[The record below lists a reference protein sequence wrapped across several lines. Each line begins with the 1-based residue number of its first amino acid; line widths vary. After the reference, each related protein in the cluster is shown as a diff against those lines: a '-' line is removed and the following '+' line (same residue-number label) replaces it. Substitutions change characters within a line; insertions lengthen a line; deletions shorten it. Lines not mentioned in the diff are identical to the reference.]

1 MWTRLHEW
9 VELGDQVMEQKPVGI
24 QAVASLSALGAS
36 ETQLRQHLRAGKHT
50 TLTLRDDLI
59 EHKPVWVGQIAQ
71 PLLAVPPALAHYASR
86 NLRLAITVLDQLQP
100 ELERLQQLYPPQRL
114 GIVIGSSTSGIAD
127 NEPLLADWFKHGS
140 PLADFVYGKQE
151 MGATALALRELLH
164 WQGPAYGVSTA
175 CSSSAKAL
183 ATAQRLINSGM
194 CDAVLAGGV
203 DSLCRLTLNGFYCL
217 DSLSE
222 DQCRP
227 FAQDRDG
234 INIGEAA
241 ALFILSRQDAPVR
254 LLAAGESSDAW
265 HISAPHPE
273 GEGARIAMRR
283 ALQQAGLQPGQIGYL
298 NLHGTATRQND
309 AMEAKAVQALFTESA
324 IQVSSSKQYTGH
336 CLGAAG
342 AIEAAI
348 VHAFISD
355 QHSNLLPLHGQ
366 YAFDA
371 ECQPLAFTQQGA
383 SWPNCMP
390 RRAMSNSFAFG
401 GSNISL
407 ILGN

>member
-1 MWTRLHEW
+1 MR
-9 VELGDQVMEQKPVGI
+9 QQPVGI
-24 QAVASLSALGAS
+24 QAVASLSALGGNAS
-36 ETQLRQHLRAGKHT
+36 ELRHNLRNPPAC
-50 TLTLRDDLI
+50 TLTARDDLI
-59 EHKPVWVGQIAQ
+59 AQKTVWVGQVKQ
-71 PLLAVPPALAHYASR
+71 PLLAVPAALAQYASR
-86 NLRLAITVLDQLQP
+86 NLQLAVTVLDQLQP
-100 ELERLQQLYPPQRL
+100 ELEYLKQRYPLSRL

-127 NEPLLADWFKHGS
+127 NEPLLAEWFTQQR
-140 PLADFVYGKQE
+140 PLTDLVYAKQE
-151 MGATALALRELLH
+151 MGTTAMVLRELLQ

-203 DSLCRLTLNGFYCL
+203 DSLCRLTLNGFHSL
-217 DSLSE
+217 ESLSE
-222 DQCRP
+222 GQSRP

-241 ALFILSRQDAPVR
+241 ALFILSRQDAAVS
-254 LLAAGESSDAW
+254 LLSSGESSDAW

-273 GEGARIAMRR
+273 GEGARIAMQR
-283 ALQQAGLQPGQIGYL
+283 ALQQAGLEAGQIGYL

-309 AMEAKAVQALFTESA
+309 AMEAKAVQALFAESA

-342 AIEAAI
+342 AVEAAI
-348 VHAFISD
+348 LHAFISD
-355 QHSNLLPLHGQ
+355 QHSSLLPVHGQ
-366 YAFDA
+366 YTFDA
-371 ECQPLAFTQQGA
+371 ECLPLRFSQQGA
-383 SWPNCMP
+383 SWPEYLP
-390 RRAMSNSFAFG
+390 RRAISNSFAFG

>member
-1 MWTRLHEW
+1 MR
-9 VELGDQVMEQKPVGI
+9 QQPVGI
-24 QAVASLSALGAS
+24 QAVASLSALGGNAS
-36 ETQLRQHLRAGKHT
+36 ELRHNLRNPPAC
-50 TLTLRDDLI
+50 TLTARDDLI
-59 EHKPVWVGQIAQ
+59 AQKTVWVGQVKQ
-71 PLLAVPPALAHYASR
+71 PLLAVPAALGQYASR
-86 NLRLAITVLDQLQP
+86 NLQLALTVLDQLQP
-100 ELERLQQLYPPQRL
+100 ELEQLKQRYPLSRL

-127 NEPLLADWFKHGS
+127 NEALLAEWFTQQR
-140 PLADFVYGKQE
+140 PLTDLVYAKQE
-151 MGATALALRELLH
+151 MGTTALALRELLQ

-183 ATAQRLINSGM
+183 ATAQRLINSGV

-203 DSLCRLTLNGFYCL
+203 DSLCRLTLNGFHSL
-217 DSLSE
+217 ESLSE
-222 DQCRP
+222 SQCRP

-241 ALFILSRQDAPVR
+241 ALFILSRQDAAVS
-254 LLAAGESSDAW
+254 LLSSGESSDAW

-273 GEGARIAMRR
+273 GEGARIAMQR
-283 ALQQAGLQPGQIGYL
+283 ALQQAGLEAGQIGYL

-309 AMEAKAVQALFTESA
+309 AMEAKAVQALFAESA

-348 VHAFISD
+348 LHAFISD
-355 QHSNLLPLHGQ
+355 QHSSLLPVHGQ
-366 YAFDA
+366 YTFDA
-371 ECQPLAFTQQGA
+371 ECLPLRFSQQGA
-383 SWPNCMP
+383 SWPEYLP
-390 RRAMSNSFAFG
+390 RRAISNSFAFG

>member
-1 MWTRLHEW
+1 MMI
-9 VELGDQVMEQKPVGI
+9 QQPVGI
-24 QAVASLSALGAS
+24 QAVASLSALGGNAS
-36 ETQLRQHLRAGKHT
+36 ELRNNLRHPPAC
-50 TLTLRDDLI
+50 TLTARDDLI
-59 EHKPVWVGQIAQ
+59 EQKTVWVGQVRQ
-71 PLLAVPPALAHYASR
+71 PLLAVPATLEHYASR
-86 NLRLAITVLDQLQP
+86 NLQLAVTALDQLQP
-100 ELERLQQLYPPQRL
+100 ELERLKQLYPLHRL

-127 NEPLLADWFKHGS
+127 NEPLLAAWFKQQR
-140 PLADFVYGKQE
+140 PLTDLVYSRQE
-151 MGATALALRELLH
+151 MGATALALRALLQ

-183 ATAQRLINSGM
+183 ATAQRLINSGV

-203 DSLCRLTLNGFYCL
+203 DSLCRLTLNGFHSL
-217 DSLSE
+217 ESLSE
-222 DQCRP
+222 SQCRP

-241 ALFILSRQDAPVR
+241 GLFILSKQDAPVC
-254 LLAAGESSDAW
+254 LLSSGESSDAW

-273 GEGARIAMRR
+273 GEGARVAMQR
-283 ALQQAGLQPGQIGYL
+283 ALQHAGLNADQIGYL
-298 NLHGTATRQND
+298 NLHGTATQQND
-309 AMEAKAVQALFTESA
+309 AMEAKAVHALFAQSA

-355 QHSNLLPLHGQ
+355 AHSSLLPVHGQ
-366 YAFDA
+366 YRFDVDS
-371 ECQPLAFTQQGA
+371 PSLRFSQQGA
-383 SWPNCMP
+383 SWPEHLP

-407 ILGN
+407 ILGS

>member
-1 MWTRLHEW
+1 MR
-9 VELGDQVMEQKPVGI
+9 QQPVGI
-24 QAVASLSALGAS
+24 QAVASLSALGGNAS
-36 ETQLRQHLRAGKHT
+36 ELRHNLRNPPAC
-50 TLTLRDDLI
+50 TLTARDDLI
-59 EHKPVWVGQIAQ
+59 AQKTVWVGQVKQ
-71 PLLAVPPALAHYASR
+71 PLLAVPASLAQYASR
-86 NLRLAITVLDQLQP
+86 NLQLAVTVLDQLQP
-100 ELERLQQLYPPQRL
+100 ELEHLKQRYPLSRL

-127 NEPLLADWFKHGS
+127 NEPLLAEWFTQQR
-140 PLADFVYGKQE
+140 PLTDLVYAKQE
-151 MGATALALRELLH
+151 MGTTALALRELLQ

-183 ATAQRLINSGM
+183 ATAQRLINSGV

-203 DSLCRLTLNGFYCL
+203 DSLCRLTLNGFHSL
-217 DSLSE
+217 ESLSE
-222 DQCRP
+222 SQCRP

-241 ALFILSRQDAPVR
+241 ALFILSRQNAAVS
-254 LLAAGESSDAW
+254 LLSSGESSDAW

-273 GEGARIAMRR
+273 GEGARIAMQR
-283 ALQQAGLQPGQIGYL
+283 ALQQAGLEAGQIGYL

-309 AMEAKAVQALFTESA
+309 AMEAKAVQALFAESA

-348 VHAFISD
+348 LHAFISD
-355 QHSNLLPLHGQ
+355 QHSSLLPVHGQ
-366 YAFDA
+366 YTFDA
-371 ECQPLAFTQQGA
+371 ECLPLRFSQQGA
-383 SWPNCMP
+383 SWPEYLP
-390 RRAMSNSFAFG
+390 RRAISNSFAFG

>member
-1 MWTRLHEW
+1 M
-9 VELGDQVMEQKPVGI
+9 KPVGI
-24 QAVASLSALGAS
+24 QAVASLSALGGTAS
-36 ETQLRQHLRAGKHT
+36 ELRHNLRQPPAC
-50 TLTLRDDLI
+50 TLTARDDLI
-59 EHKPVWVGQIAQ
+59 EQKTVWVGQVHA
-71 PLLAVPPALAHYASR
+71 PLLAVPPALAPYASR
-86 NLRLAITVLDQLQP
+86 NLQLAITVLAQL
-100 ELERLQQLYPPQRL
+100 EAGLEQLKQHYSLNRL
-114 GIVIGSSTSGIAD
+114 GIVIGSSTSGISD
-127 NEPLLADWFKHGS
+127 NEPLLAAWFQQQR
-140 PLADFVYGKQE
+140 PLTDLVYAKQE
-151 MGATALALRELLH
+151 MGSTALALRQLLQ

-203 DSLCRLTLNGFYCL
+203 DSLCRLTLNGFHSL
-217 DSLSE
+217 ESLSE
-222 DQCRP
+222 SQCSP
-227 FAQDRDG
+227 FAQARDG

-241 ALFILSRQDAPVR
+241 ALFIVSRDDAAVNLLSS
-254 LLAAGESSDAW
+254 GESSDAW

-273 GEGARIAMRR
+273 GEGARIAMQR
-283 ALQQAGLQPGQIGYL
+283 ALQQAGLNAGQIGYL

-309 AMEAKAVQALFTESA
+309 AMEAKAVHALFAESA

-348 VHAFISD
+348 VHAFIED
-355 QHSNLLPLHGQ
+355 AHSNLLPVHGQ
-366 YAFDA
+366 YAFDT
-371 ECQPLAFTQQGA
+371 ECPPLRFSQQG
-383 SWPNCMP
+383 SYWPDYMP

-407 ILGN
+407 ILGS

>member
-1 MWTRLHEW
+1 MR
-9 VELGDQVMEQKPVGI
+9 QQPVGI
-24 QAVASLSALGAS
+24 QAVASLSALGGNAS
-36 ETQLRQHLRAGKHT
+36 ELRQNLRNPPAC
-50 TLTLRDDLI
+50 TLTARDDLI
-59 EHKPVWVGQIAQ
+59 AQKTVWVGQVKQ
-71 PLLAVPPALAHYASR
+71 PLLAVPAALAQYASR
-86 NLRLAITVLDQLQP
+86 NLQLAVTVLDQLQP
-100 ELERLQQLYPPQRL
+100 ELEYLKQRYPLSRL

-127 NEPLLADWFKHGS
+127 NEPLLTKWFTQQR
-140 PLADFVYGKQE
+140 PLTDLVYAKQE
-151 MGATALALRELLH
+151 MGTTALALRELLQ

-183 ATAQRLINSGM
+183 ATAQRLINSGV

-203 DSLCRLTLNGFYCL
+203 DSLCRLTLNGFHSL
-217 DSLSE
+217 ESLSE
-222 DQCRP
+222 SQCRP

-241 ALFILSRQDAPVR
+241 ALFILSRQDAAVS
-254 LLAAGESSDAW
+254 LLSSGESSDAW

-273 GEGARIAMRR
+273 GEGARIAMQR
-283 ALQQAGLQPGQIGYL
+283 ALQQAGLEAGQIGYL

-309 AMEAKAVQALFTESA
+309 AMEAKAVQALFAESA

-342 AIEAAI
+342 AVEAAI
-348 VHAFISD
+348 LHTFISD
-355 QHSNLLPLHGQ
+355 QHSSLLPVHGQ
-366 YAFDA
+366 YTFDA
-371 ECQPLAFTQQGA
+371 ECLPLRFSQQGA
-383 SWPNCMP
+383 SWPEYLP
-390 RRAMSNSFAFG
+390 RRAISNSFAFG

>member
-1 MWTRLHEW
+1 MR
-9 VELGDQVMEQKPVGI
+9 QQPVGI
-24 QAVASLSALGAS
+24 QAVASLSALGGNAS
-36 ETQLRQHLRAGKHT
+36 ELRQNLRNPPAC
-50 TLTLRDDLI
+50 TLTARDDLI
-59 EHKPVWVGQIAQ
+59 AQKTVWVGQVKQ
-71 PLLAVPPALAHYASR
+71 PLLAVPAALAQYASR
-86 NLRLAITVLDQLQP
+86 NLQLAVTVLDQLQP
-100 ELERLQQLYPPQRL
+100 ELEYLKQRYPLSRL

-127 NEPLLADWFKHGS
+127 NEPLLTKWFTQQR
-140 PLADFVYGKQE
+140 PLTDLVYAKQE
-151 MGATALALRELLH
+151 MGTTALALRELLQ

-183 ATAQRLINSGM
+183 ATAQRLINSGV

-203 DSLCRLTLNGFYCL
+203 DSLCRLTLNGFHSL
-217 DSLSE
+217 ESLSE
-222 DQCRP
+222 SQCRP

-241 ALFILSRQDAPVR
+241 ALFILSRQDAAVS
-254 LLAAGESSDAW
+254 LLSSGESSDAW

-273 GEGARIAMRR
+273 GEGARIAMQR
-283 ALQQAGLQPGQIGYL
+283 ALQQAGLEAGQIGYL

-309 AMEAKAVQALFTESA
+309 AMEAKAVQALFAESA

-342 AIEAAI
+342 AVEAAI
-348 VHAFISD
+348 LHAFISD
-355 QHSNLLPLHGQ
+355 QHSSLLPVHGQ
-366 YAFDA
+366 YTFDA
-371 ECQPLAFTQQGA
+371 ECLPLRFSQQGA
-383 SWPNCMP
+383 SWPEYLP
-390 RRAMSNSFAFG
+390 RRAISNSFAFG

>member
-1 MWTRLHEW
+1 MR
-9 VELGDQVMEQKPVGI
+9 QQPVGI
-24 QAVASLSALGAS
+24 QAVAFLSALGGNAS
-36 ETQLRQHLRAGKHT
+36 ELRHNLRNPPAC
-50 TLTLRDDLI
+50 TLTARDDLI
-59 EHKPVWVGQIAQ
+59 AQKTVWVGQVKQ
-71 PLLAVPPALAHYASR
+71 PLLAVPAALGQYVSR
-86 NLRLAITVLDQLQP
+86 NLQLAVTVVDQLQP
-100 ELERLQQLYPPQRL
+100 ELESLKQRYPLGRL

-127 NEPLLADWFKHGS
+127 NEPLLAEWFTQQR
-140 PLADFVYGKQE
+140 PLTDLVYAKQE
-151 MGATALALRELLH
+151 MGTTALALRELLQ

-183 ATAQRLINSGM
+183 ATAQRLINSGV

-203 DSLCRLTLNGFYCL
+203 DSLCRLTLNGFHSL
-217 DSLSE
+217 ESLSE
-222 DQCRP
+222 SQCRP

-241 ALFILSRQDAPVR
+241 ALFILSRQDAAVS
-254 LLAAGESSDAW
+254 LLSSGESSDAW

-273 GEGARIAMRR
+273 GEGARIAMQR
-283 ALQQAGLQPGQIGYL
+283 ALQQAGLEAGQIGYL

-309 AMEAKAVQALFTESA
+309 AMEAKAVQALFAESA

-348 VHAFISD
+348 LHAFISD
-355 QHSNLLPLHGQ
+355 QHSSLLPVHGQ
-366 YAFDA
+366 YTFDA
-371 ECQPLAFTQQGA
+371 ECLPLRFSQQGA
-383 SWPNCMP
+383 SWPEYLP
-390 RRAMSNSFAFG
+390 RRAISNSFAFG